1 MHYNISTLDCVDAT
15 NGSWLVVMEVDP
27 LAVLN
32 GDCREGV
39 LGVDGY
45 GDIFAAYEFL

>member
-1 MHYNISTLDCVDAT
+1 MHHNISTFDGVDAT
-15 NGSWLVVMEVDP
+15 NGSWLIVVEVDA
-27 LAVLN
+27 LTVLN

-45 GDIFAAYEFL
+45 GDVFAAYEFL